1 MFTPLER
8 EGKTGDKKNKSTALM
23 RPLLIPDSGPLF
35 SLAAGDLLGVLLK
48 FQTAITDVVKEE
60 TIDRGVLSGAS
71 VEAVRLHQFYIANK
85 KAIQIYPTQVGHGIQ
100 ELRQTNPITPLPTNA
115 GELSIQSLL
124 IELSVSKTPRPIV
137 LFEDGWFLRNA
148 SALYG
153 NCVLVSTQAF
163 LVNAQSLGI
172 IRSAE
177 GARAAIS
184 NLRPYAYQEEKIVRK
199 DAHR

>member
-1 MFTPLER
+1 
-8 EGKTGDKKNKSTALM
+8 M

-35 SLAAGDLLGVLLK
+35 SLAAGDLLGLLLK

-60 TIDRGVLSGAS
+60 TIDRGALTDAS
-71 VEAVRLHQFYIANK
+71 MEAVRLHQFYAANK
-85 KAIQIYPTQVGHGIQ
+85 KAIQIHPTQVGHGI
-100 ELRQTNPITPLPTNA
+100 EHLRQTNPKAPLPPNA

-124 IELSVSKTPRPIV
+124 VELSVSNSPKPIV

-153 NCVLVSTQAF
+153 SCILVSTQAF

-177 GARAAIS
+177 EARTAIS
-184 NLRPYAYQEEKIVRK
+184 NLRPYAYREEKIIRK
-199 DAHR
+199 DIER

>member
-1 MFTPLER
+1 
-8 EGKTGDKKNKSTALM
+8 M

-60 TIDRGVLSGAS
+60 TIDRGAITGAS
-71 VEAVRLHQFYIANK
+71 TEAVRLHQFYTANQK
-85 KAIQIYPTQVGHGIQ
+85 TIQIYPTQVGHGICQ
-100 ELRQTNPITPLPTNA
+100 LRQTNPNSPLPPNV

-124 IELSVSKTPRPIV
+124 IELSNSKGPQPIV
-137 LFEDGWFLRNA
+137 LFENGWFLRNA

-153 NCVLVSTQAF
+153 GCVLVSTQAF

-177 GARAAIS
+177 EARTAIS
-184 NLRPYAYQEEKIVRK
+184 NLRPYAYRKEKIIRK
-199 DAHR
+199 DIER